1 MVLCYNYQINFF
13 YINYMYSFGKVGR
26 KGVSN
31 FKLAWKLVS
40 AISQITFFKR
50 ALKISGPIIL
60 KILSKYRM
68 FHCQIYLY
76 SLLYN
81 ITTKNW
87 KNFKII
93 FLKRRIFLRFSC
105 DLSNITYAHSLRKTQ
120 LINASLASLSCHNM
134 TKCGRLQFKT
144 SPWLKNVHFLQTPL
158 PLDWWILQ

>member
-1 MVLCYNYQINFF
+1 MVLCYDYQINFF

-31 FKLAWKLVS
+31 FKLAWKRIS
-40 AISQITFFKR
+40 AISPITFLKR

-68 FHCQIYLY
+68 CHCQIYLY

-93 FLKRRIFLRFSC
+93 FLKKGHFFFEIFMWFIKYNLCTFFEKNSTNKC
-105 DLSNITYAHSLRKTQ
+105 IISESVLS
-120 LINASLASLSCHNM
+120 
-134 TKCGRLQFKT
+134 
-144 SPWLKNVHFLQTPL
+144 
-158 PLDWWILQ
+158 